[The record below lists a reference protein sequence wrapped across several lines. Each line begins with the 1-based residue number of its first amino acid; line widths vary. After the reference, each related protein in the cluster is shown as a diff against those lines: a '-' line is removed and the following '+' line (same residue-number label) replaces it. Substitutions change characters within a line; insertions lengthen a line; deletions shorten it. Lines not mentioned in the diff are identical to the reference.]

1 MYILNDENSMN
12 EEDKFAVSSSR
23 LKSVMDG
30 VSKIL
35 EEEGRFAYR
44 TLPRFLWLMGLK
56 FNKTTG
62 KKIPFPSDDD
72 KYVGIF
78 PKPR

>member
-1 MYILNDENSMN
+1 MYILDDENSIN
-12 EEDKFAVSSSR
+12 EEYKFAVSSSR

-35 EEEGRFAYR
+35 EEEGRFAHR
-44 TLPRFLWLMGLK
+44 TLHDFLWLMGLK

-62 KKIPFPSDDD
+62 KKIHFPDK

-78 PKPR
+78 PKRR